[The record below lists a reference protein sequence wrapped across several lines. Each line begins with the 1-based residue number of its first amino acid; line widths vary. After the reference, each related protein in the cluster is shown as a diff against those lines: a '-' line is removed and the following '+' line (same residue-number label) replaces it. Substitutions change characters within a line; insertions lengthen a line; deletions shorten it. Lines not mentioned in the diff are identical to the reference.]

1 MDLRRGHMKIPM
13 QNYLGVIE
21 PDMQYLNLG
30 TCQYRPV
37 PVFYRNLQ
45 HYLRAY
51 EKVGNVWKPTRNV
64 CRFFHG
70 EGAYK
75 DAAQAKRKREDE
87 AKARKVVARRSARE
101 KKRRTTI

>member
-1 MDLRRGHMKIPM
+1 MGATPIDYQSQAKARRQICSFCKQPQEKG
-13 QNYLGVIE
+13 
-21 PDMQYLNLG
+21 
-30 TCQYRPV
+30 
-37 PVFYRNLQ
+37 